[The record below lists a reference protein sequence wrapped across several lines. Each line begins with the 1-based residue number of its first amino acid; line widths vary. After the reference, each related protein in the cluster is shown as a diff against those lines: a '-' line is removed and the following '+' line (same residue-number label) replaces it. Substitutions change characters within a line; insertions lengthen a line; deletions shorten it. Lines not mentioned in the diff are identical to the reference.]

1 MKDKRDIIK
10 EIIFDSATNVAE
22 QAMLDFYNE
31 AFPNKNDFLTNHWKW
46 INNPDFY
53 DYKYPNIAM
62 HKGKVVGQL
71 NFTPYTAVL
80 NNKKYDAGWGGDL
93 IVLKRYRGSYLALTL
108 IEEYL
113 KKPLI
118 NFAFVNINS
127 YNILL
132 KRYNWTVHEN
142 NFMHFFS
149 LAPFK
154 KKSIPSIIRKIGNAA
169 AGVFLKSLYL
179 KYAVSQSKIKIKK
192 VDKESIKG
200 LVDTMENHKPNT
212 IYPLYNINQL
222 TWRLINSPYSDS
234 YRIFSFPSLNI
245 DVAVN
250 LYLHRD
256 STQIDLMYI
265 PPRASNKEIQ
275 IIIASIAVWSINN
288 NYQSFRYFTT
298 DKVRSALLK
307 NTLKSS
313 IGKQLC
319 IFFSSD
325 DTLYEKMKN
334 VEWQWQIIDSDLE
347 KFAN

>member
-10 EIIFDSATNVAE
+10 EIIFDSAANVAE
-22 QAMLDFYNE
+22 QSMLDFYDE
-31 AFPNKNDFLTNHWKW
+31 AFPNKNNFLNNHWKW

-53 DYKYPNIAM
+53 DYKYPNVAM
-62 HKGKVVGQL
+62 HEGKVVGQL

-80 NNKKYDAGWGGDL
+80 NNEKMKAGWGGDL
-93 IVLKRYRGSYLALTL
+93 IVLKRYRGGYLALTL

-113 KKPLI
+113 KIPLM

-132 KRYNWTVHEN
+132 KRYKWTAHEN

-154 KKSIPSIIRKIGNAA
+154 KKSISPIIRKIGNAT
-169 AGVFLKSLYL
+169 AGILLKSLYR
-179 KYAVSQSKIKIKK
+179 KYAVSHNKIEIKK

-200 LVDTMENHKPNT
+200 LVDTMENHNQNT
-212 IYPLYNINQL
+212 IYPLYDINQL
-222 TWRLINSPYSDS
+222 TWRLLKSPYSDS
-234 YRIFSFPSLNI
+234 YRIFSFPSINI

-250 LYLHRD
+250 LYLHRN
-256 STQIDLMYI
+256 SAQIDLMYV
-265 PPRASNKEIQ
+265 PPKASNEEIRK
-275 IIIASIAVWSINN
+275 IIASIAIWSIKN

-298 DKVRSALLK
+298 DKTRSTLLK

-319 IFFSSD
+319 VFFSSD
-325 DTLYEKMKN
+325 DTLYEKMKKAVWN
-334 VEWQWQIIDSDLE
+334 WQIIDSDLE